1 MTTYRMSYSGI
12 PPVVKALLIANGAM
26 FVAEMISGGPLIRWL
41 ALWPLGPS
49 YASYAASAGDQFW
62 PWQVVTYA
70 FLHGGVLH
78 LLLNLYALW
87 MFGARLEG
95 AWGSRVFAF
104 YYLTCVIG
112 AALVQLV
119 IAGLAAKQGA
129 VYPTIGASG
138 GVFGL
143 LLAFGLRYPDEIIL
157 LMFPPVALKAKWFVL
172 VYGAI
177 ELWAGV
183 TGTLAGVAHFA
194 HLGGMLAGYLLL
206 RYWGGHPPRTGR

>member
-1 MTTYRMSYSGI
+1 MRDVLI
-12 PPVVKALLIANGAM
+12 PPVVKALLIANGMM
-26 FVAEMISGGPLIRWL
+26 FGAEMTRSGPLIQWL
-41 ALWPLGPS
+41 ALWPLDLNHAVPVAGV
-49 YASYAASAGDQFW
+49 GDQFW
-62 PWQVVTYA
+62 PWQLVTYA

-78 LLLNLYALW
+78 LLLNMYALW
-87 MFGARLEG
+87 LFGARLET

-104 YYLTCVIG
+104 YYFTCLIG

-119 IAGLAAKQGA
+119 TAGVAAQQGA

-143 LLAFGLRYPDEIIL
+143 LLAFALRYPEEVIMLI
-157 LMFPPVALKAKWFVL
+157 FPPVALQAKWFVL
-172 VYGAI
+172 LYGAI

-183 TGTLAGVAHFA
+183 SGTMAGVAHFA

-206 RYWGGHPPRTGR
+206 RYWRVHPPRAGG